1 MARKLQEKYGDAL
14 GDYTVVDFCSG
25 AGGPTVEIERA
36 VNLER
41 GGGGSLVG
49 EEAVV
54 EEEEEE
60 DGEEEK
66 SKMMMNGISD
76 IQRRKDALAA
86 VEFVLTDL
94 HPHTSAWREAV
105 KLSDHLHYV
114 PSPIDASAAP
124 PNLLSLAEPPLPS
137 SSSSSSSSTSSADQK
152 NGKKQ
157 LHIFSLAFHH
167 FDKPLAL
174 RILKNILSTSHAFC
188 IFELQARTLDSLIVV
203 TMTWPLL
210 WAFSWY
216 HFWGN
221 WDLLFWIYIV
231 PIVPFVVVFDGWVSS
246 LRTRWGDEVRDLIL
260 EAGGEGELGEGW
272 KVNWGGCKHSRP
284 FGDALWI
291 FGKKGAKE
299 G

>member
-1 MARKLQEKYGDAL
+1 MARKLQEKYGDEL

-25 AGGPTVEIERA
+25 AGGPTVEIERV

-41 GGGGSLVG
+41 GGSVVG
-49 EEAVV
+49 EEVVV

-60 DGEEEK
+60 EEK
-66 SKMMMNGISD
+66 SQMTMNGSSD
-76 IQRRKDALAA
+76 IHRRKDAPAA

-124 PNLLSLAEPPLPS
+124 SNLLSLVEPPLPS
-137 SSSSSSSSTSSADQK
+137 SSSSSSTSSAHQK

-188 IFELQARTLDSLIVV
+188 IFELQARTLDSLIVI

-216 HFWGN
+216 HFWGK

-246 LRTRWGDEVRDLIL
+246 LRTRWGDEVRDLIV

-284 FGDALWI
+284 FGEALWI
-291 FGKKGAKE
+291 FGKRGAKE

>member
-1 MARKLQEKYGDAL
+1 M
-14 GDYTVVDFCSG
+14 
-25 AGGPTVEIERA
+25 EIERA

-41 GGGGSLVG
+41 GGSVVG
-49 EEAVV
+49 EVV
-54 EEEEEE
+54 ADEK
-60 DGEEEK
+60 GEE
-66 SKMMMNGISD
+66 NGQKRNGNSD
-76 IQRRKDALAA
+76 LIQRRKDAPAA

-105 KLSDHLHYV
+105 KHSDHLHYV

-124 PNLLSLAEPPLPS
+124 SNLLSLAEPPLDLSSGS
-137 SSSSSSSSTSSADQK
+137 SSSSLLSPSFSIGSDPKEK
-152 NGKKQ
+152 NKKQ

-167 FDKPLAL
+167 FDRPQAL

-231 PIVPFVVVFDGWVSS
+231 PIVPFVVVFDGWMSS
-246 LRTRWGDEVRDLIL
+246 LRTRWGDEVRDLIV

-272 KVNWGGCKHSRP
+272 KVNWGSCKHSRP

>member
-1 MARKLQEKYGDAL
+1 M
-14 GDYTVVDFCSG
+14 
-25 AGGPTVEIERA
+25 EIERA
-36 VNLER
+36 VNSKSSR
-41 GGGGSLVG
+41 SRVVG
-49 EEAVV
+49 LGEVV
-54 EEEEEE
+54 VEQEEEEEAN
-60 DGEEEK
+60 GQK
-66 SKMMMNGISD
+66 KMMNGISD
-76 IQRRKDALAA
+76 DLAIQTRKKDAPAAA
-86 VEFVLTDL
+86 VEFILTDL

-105 KLSDHLHYV
+105 KHSDHLHYV

-124 PNLLSLAEPPLPS
+124 SNLLSLAEPALVDLSSSGS
-137 SSSSSSSSTSSADQK
+137 SSSPFSIGSDHPTKK
-152 NGKKQ
+152 NNNKQ

-167 FDKPLAL
+167 FDKPQAL
-174 RILKNILSTSHAFC
+174 RIIKSILLNSHAFC

-210 WAFSWY
+210 WALSWY

-231 PIVPFVVVFDGWVSS
+231 PIVPFVVVFDGWMSS
-246 LRTRWGDEVRDLIL
+246 LRTRWGDEVRDLIV

-272 KVNWGGCKHSRP
+272 EVSWGGCKHSRP

-291 FGKKGAKE
+291 FGKKGPKE

>member
-1 MARKLQEKYGDAL
+1 M
-14 GDYTVVDFCSG
+14 
-25 AGGPTVEIERA
+25 EIERA

-41 GGGGSLVG
+41 GGSVVG
-49 EEAVV
+49 EVV

-60 DGEEEK
+60 EK
-66 SKMMMNGISD
+66 GQQINGS
-76 IQRRKDALAA
+76 REGRKDAPTA

-105 KLSDHLHYV
+105 QHSDHLHYV

-124 PNLLSLAEPPLPS
+124 SNLLSLAEPPLVPSSGS
-137 SSSSSSSSTSSADQK
+137 SSSSSSSSIGSDPKKKT
-152 NGKKQ
+152 KQ

-174 RILKNILSTSHAFC
+174 RIIKNMLSTSHAFC

-203 TMTWPLL
+203 TMIWPLL

-216 HFWGN
+216 HFWGK

-246 LRTRWGDEVRDLIL
+246 LRTRWGDEVRDLIV
-260 EAGGEGELGEGW
+260 EAGGEGKLGEGW

-291 FGKKGAKE
+291 FGKREAKE

>member
-41 GGGGSLVG
+41 GGSVVG
-49 EEAVV
+49 EEVVEEVV
-54 EEEEEE
+54 EEEEE
-60 DGEEEK
+60 K
-66 SKMMMNGISD
+66 SQMMMNGRSD
-76 IQRRKDALAA
+76 IHRRKDAPAA

-114 PSPIDASAAP
+114 PLPIDASAAP
-124 PNLLSLAEPPLPS
+124 SNLLSLVEPPLP
-137 SSSSSSSSTSSADQK
+137 SSSSTSSADQK

-188 IFELQARTLDSLIVV
+188 IFELQARTLDSLIVI

-216 HFWGN
+216 HFWGK

-246 LRTRWGDEVRDLIL
+246 LRTRWGDEVRDLIV

-284 FGDALWI
+284 FGEALWI

-299 G
+299 GY

>member
-1 MARKLQEKYGDAL
+1 M
-14 GDYTVVDFCSG
+14 
-25 AGGPTVEIERA
+25 EIERA

-41 GGGGSLVG
+41 GGSVVG
-49 EEAVV
+49 EVA
-54 EEEEEE
+54 EEEEEK
-60 DGEEEK
+60 GEEK
-66 SKMMMNGISD
+66 GQKMNGNSD
-76 IQRRKDALAA
+76 LITQGRKDAPAA
-86 VEFVLTDL
+86 VEFILTDL

-105 KLSDHLHYV
+105 KHSDHLHYV

-124 PNLLSLAEPPLPS
+124 SNLLSLAEPPLDPLSGS
-137 SSSSSSSSTSSADQK
+137 SSSSPSSIGSDQK
-152 NGKKQ
+152 KQKKQ

-167 FDKPLAL
+167 FDKPHAL
-174 RILKNILSTSHAFC
+174 RIIKNILSNSHAFC

-231 PIVPFVVVFDGWVSS
+231 PIVPFVVVFDGWMSS
-246 LRTRWGDEVRDLIL
+246 LRTRWGDEVRDLIV

-291 FGKKGAKE
+291 FGKKGAKK

>member
-1 MARKLQEKYGDAL
+1 M
-14 GDYTVVDFCSG
+14 
-25 AGGPTVEIERA
+25 EIERA

-41 GGGGSLVG
+41 GGSVVG
-49 EEAVV
+49 EVV
-54 EEEEEE
+54 EEEEEK
-60 DGEEEK
+60 GEEK
-66 SKMMMNGISD
+66 GQKMNGNSD
-76 IQRRKDALAA
+76 LITQGRKDAPAA
-86 VEFVLTDL
+86 VEFILTDL

-105 KLSDHLHYV
+105 KHSDHLHYV

-124 PNLLSLAEPPLPS
+124 SNLLSLAEPPLDPSSGS
-137 SSSSSSSSTSSADQK
+137 SSSSPSSIGHDQRK
-152 NGKKQ
+152 QKKQ

-167 FDKPLAL
+167 FDKPHAL
-174 RILKNILSTSHAFC
+174 RIIKNILSNSHAFC

-231 PIVPFVVVFDGWVSS
+231 PIVPFVVVFDGWMSS
-246 LRTRWGDEVRDLIL
+246 LRTRWGDEVRDLIV

-291 FGKKGAKE
+291 FGKKGAKK

>member
-14 GDYTVVDFCSG
+14 ADYTVVDFCSG

-41 GGGGSLVG
+41 GGSVVG
-49 EEAVV
+49 EVIV
-54 EEEEEE
+54 EEEEGR
-60 DGEEEK
+60 GEEKENGEK
-66 SKMMMNGISD
+66 INRSSD
-76 IQRRKDALAA
+76 IQRRKDAPTA

-124 PNLLSLAEPPLPS
+124 SNLLSLAEPPLPS
-137 SSSSSSSSTSSADQK
+137 SSSSSSSTSSDQQEK
-152 NGKKQ
+152 KKQ

-174 RILKNILSTSHAFC
+174 RIIKNILSTSHAFC
-188 IFELQARTLDSLIVV
+188 IFELQARTLDSLILV
-203 TMTWPLL
+203 TTIWPLL

-221 WDLLFWIYIV
+221 WDLLFWTYII

-246 LRTRWGDEVRDLIL
+246 LRTRWGDEVRDLIV

-272 KVNWGGCKHSRP
+272 KVSWGGCKHSRP

>member
-1 MARKLQEKYGDAL
+1 M
-14 GDYTVVDFCSG
+14 
-25 AGGPTVEIERA
+25 
-36 VNLER
+36 
-41 GGGGSLVG
+41 G
-49 EEAVV
+49 EVV
-54 EEEEEE
+54 EEENRPMII
-60 DGEEEK
+60 G
-66 SKMMMNGISD
+66 SD
-76 IQRRKDALAA
+76 IQRRKDAPA
-86 VEFVLTDL
+86 VEFILTDL
-94 HPHTSAWREAV
+94 HPHTSAWREAA

-124 PNLLSLAEPPLPS
+124 SNLLSLAEPPLPS
-137 SSSSSSSSTSSADQK
+137 SSTNSDQK
-152 NGKKQ
+152 KKQ
-157 LHIFSLAFHH
+157 LHVFHLAFHH

-174 RILKNILSTSHAFC
+174 RITKNILSTSHAFC
-188 IFELQARTLDSLIVV
+188 IFELQARTLDSLILV

-221 WDLLFWIYIV
+221 WDMLFWIYIV
-231 PIVPFVVVFDGWVSS
+231 PIVPFVVVFDGWISS
-246 LRTRWGDEVRDLIL
+246 LRTRWGDEVRDLIV

-291 FGKKGAKE
+291 FGKKGAKD

>member
-1 MARKLQEKYGDAL
+1 M
-14 GDYTVVDFCSG
+14 
-25 AGGPTVEIERA
+25 EIERA

-41 GGGGSLVG
+41 GGSVVG
-49 EEAVV
+49 EAV
-54 EEEEEE
+54 EEVEGE
-60 DGEEEK
+60 DDGQTMDG
-66 SKMMMNGISD
+66 SSGL
-76 IQRRKDALAA
+76 IQRRKDAPAA

-94 HPHTSAWREAV
+94 HPHTSAWHEAV
-105 KLSDHLHYV
+105 KHSDHLHYV

-124 PNLLSLAEPPLPS
+124 SNLLSLAEPPLVPS
-137 SSSSSSSSTSSADQK
+137 SSRLSFSSPSIGSEQEKQT
-152 NGKKQ
+152 KQ

-174 RILKNILSTSHAFC
+174 CIIRNILSTSHAFC

-210 WAFSWY
+210 WALSWY

-246 LRTRWGDEVRDLIL
+246 LRTRWGDEVRDLIV
-260 EAGGEGELGEGW
+260 EAGGEGKLGEGW

-291 FGKKGAKE
+291 FGKKGDKE